1 MKQTIIALLCLLLAV
16 AVHAQPNFAPG
27 QVLFKMNQQVRT
39 NSESLNAVLS
49 EFGVVSMEKVLPS
62 SSHSQLYKVC
72 MADTSSA
79 RARELVRR
87 LNDLPEVES
96 AAPNV
101 LLHFNLQPSVASP
114 VVGEA
119 SKLCGAVGIGTLG
132 SVPYYGKQIV
142 NRKSVNRKSK
152 RKSPGFYDDSPFT
165 YYYDGETLVEDPTTN
180 PLYAEQWGLSA
191 LRIEELWNKPVINR
205 RRPVVAIIDTGVDID
220 HPDLKDNIL
229 MDLGWYSESNTSFD
243 DVFGHGT
250 HIAGIIAGEDND
262 IGIIGANPH
271 ALIVPVKALM
281 DDGNGYCDEIIAGID
296 YAVSIGADIIVMAF
310 GGPAGNIESSDDYIR
325 EMEELLHE
333 TIRNASQKCILVTS
347 AGDYVKM
354 DSPGISPYALTVGA
368 YDWDGTPAYFTPID
382 TDGVLCGDSPGF
394 NNHTGIGSNVEL
406 MAPGVNIV
414 STWNDGGTNVETG
427 TGQACAFIAGAISA
441 LLMVKD
447 YASREELWGE
457 VTHGKD
463 YNEIYNITE
472 HPADLDLLGF
482 QTDIRR
488 ELVPGSGNTNIQP
501 NYSCYADIIHTL
513 HLFPMFRTVF
523 GKATNIRVHAELD
536 ESVDKSI
543 YRLTT
548 ADVDFG
554 YGLDPYENQ
563 VGKYPITLEAS
574 PDMTENDKIVI
585 NFSATCKETD
595 KVMRRSVEIKLTKV
609 DRKKVCDYYGGY
621 AVYTDEDK
629 TLTFYYDNL
638 VKERAGEAFSTEL
651 VYDTATEHYF
661 PQWTSLINDKVEHVV
676 FDQSYRDAR
685 PKTMDYWFFL
695 CDKLYTIDNLEYL
708 NTSEVESMCAT
719 FALCSSMNSIDLSH
733 FDTHNVKDMSSMFW
747 YCTNLYSADLSRF
760 SMNSVTH
767 TDWMFND
774 CQHLLSIYC
783 NNDWNELTKL
793 ESSEGMFTGCE
804 RLMGETGTKYNSSA
818 PADITLARPDI
829 AGQPGY
835 FTTKVI
841 LQDADVNVDGTVD
854 VADIAAVITVMAGGS
869 ISSSRTTDV
878 GAGAKGD
885 LQSPLPARKAEEA
898 PAETYAV
905 FTDYN
910 ATLTFYYD
918 NRKSGRAGTVFGTE
932 GVYDIYTE
940 RYFPE
945 WTSQIADKLERVVFD
960 YSFSAARPTSMEN
973 WFFNCH
979 KLCVFDNIEYLNS
992 SAVESM
998 YATFLYCNALPS
1010 FNLSHLDTHS
1020 VTDMGSMF
1028 QDCHNLYSLDL
1039 SRQNLKSVTN
1049 INSMFNGCRLLRTIY
1064 CNKDWNLLP
1073 EKKSSIRMFAGCDML
1088 KGEAGTG
1095 YDSEFTDVYYA
1106 RPDGIDEMHGYF
1118 TLKPITGNPDVNA
1131 DGVVD
1136 VADIAYIISVMAG
1149 K

>member
-1 MKQTIIALLCLLLAV
+1 
-16 AVHAQPNFAPG
+16 
-27 QVLFKMNQQVRT
+27 
-39 NSESLNAVLS
+39 
-49 EFGVVSMEKVLPS
+49 
-62 SSHSQLYKVC
+62 
-72 MADTSSA
+72 
-79 RARELVRR
+79 
-87 LNDLPEVES
+87 
-96 AAPNV
+96 
-101 LLHFNLQPSVASP
+101 
-114 VVGEA
+114 
-119 SKLCGAVGIGTLG
+119 
-132 SVPYYGKQIV
+132 
-142 NRKSVNRKSK
+142 
-152 RKSPGFYDDSPFT
+152 
-165 YYYDGETLVEDPTTN
+165 
-180 PLYAEQWGLSA
+180 
-191 LRIEELWNKPVINR
+191 
-205 RRPVVAIIDTGVDID
+205 
-220 HPDLKDNIL
+220 
-229 MDLGWYSESNTSFD
+229 
-243 DVFGHGT
+243 
-250 HIAGIIAGEDND
+250 
-262 IGIIGANPH
+262 
-271 ALIVPVKALM
+271 
-281 DDGNGYCDEIIAGID
+281 
-296 YAVSIGADIIVMAF
+296 
-310 GGPAGNIESSDDYIR
+310 
-325 EMEELLHE
+325 
-333 TIRNASQKCILVTS
+333 
-347 AGDYVKM
+347 
-354 DSPGISPYALTVGA
+354 
-368 YDWDGTPAYFTPID
+368 
-382 TDGVLCGDSPGF
+382 
-394 NNHTGIGSNVEL
+394 
-406 MAPGVNIV
+406 
-414 STWNDGGTNVETG
+414 
-427 TGQACAFIAGAISA
+427 
-441 LLMVKD
+441 VKD

-488 ELVPGSGNTNIQP
+488 ELVPGRWNINIQP
-501 NYSCYADIIHTL
+501 NYGCYADIIHTL

-554 YGLDPYENQ
+554 YGLEPYENQ

-574 PDMTENDKIVI
+574 PDMPENDKIVI

-638 VKERAGEAFSTEL
+638 VKERTGEVFSTEL
-651 VYDTATEHYF
+651 VYDTASKQYY

-676 FDQSYRDAR
+676 FDPSYRDAR
-685 PKTMDYWFFL
+685 PRTMDFWFFL
-695 CDKLYTIDNLEYL
+695 CDKLRTIENMEYL

-719 FALCSSMNSIDLSH
+719 FALCSSMYSIDLSH
-733 FDTHNVKDMSSMFW
+733 FDTRNVKDMSSMFW

-760 SMNSVTH
+760 NMNNVTH

-783 NNDWNELTKL
+783 NDDWNELTKL
-793 ESSEGMFTGCE
+793 ESSENMFTGCE
-804 RLMGETGTKYNSSA
+804 RLMGEAGTKYDSSA
-818 PADITLARPDI
+818 PADITLARPDVEGG
-829 AGQPGY
+829 AGY

-854 VADIAAVITVMAGGS
+854 VADIAAVISVMAGGS
-869 ISSSRTTDV
+869 VSFSRKGAELDKQGAELDKLDSLQDAVSIGV
-878 GAGAKGD
+878 GVKGD

-898 PAETYAV
+898 PAESYAI

-918 NRKSGRAGTVFGTE
+918 NLKTERTGDVYGTE

-945 WTSQIADKLERVVFD
+945 WTSTIADKLERVVFHP
-960 YSFSAARPTSMEN
+960 SFAASRPTSLEN

-979 KLCVFDNIEYLNS
+979 KLRVFDNIEYLNS
-992 SAVESM
+992 SAVQSM
-998 YATFLYCNALPS
+998 YATFLHCNALYS

-1020 VTDMGSMF
+1020 VTDMASMF
-1028 QDCHNLYSLDL
+1028 QYCLNLYALDL
-1039 SRQNLKSVTN
+1039 SRQNLSSTTN
-1049 INSMFNGCRLLRTIY
+1049 TSSMFNGCKSLRTIY

-1073 EKKSSIRMFAGCDML
+1073 ELKSSKNMFAGCNML
-1088 KGEAGTG
+1088 MGEAGTA
-1095 YDSEFTDVYYA
+1095 YDTEFTDVYYA

-1118 TLKPITGNPDVNA
+1118 TRKPITGNPDVNA

-1149 K
+1149 VIQR